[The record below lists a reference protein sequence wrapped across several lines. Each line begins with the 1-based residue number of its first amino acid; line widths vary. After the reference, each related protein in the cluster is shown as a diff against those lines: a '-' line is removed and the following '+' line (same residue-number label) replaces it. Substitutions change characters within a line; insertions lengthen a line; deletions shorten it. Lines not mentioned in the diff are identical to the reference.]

1 MLNNHKIRLMT
12 KLAIY
17 EKEDGKEDIR
27 LGRYYRGDY
36 VRYQL
41 LKTIVAVTCGYLIL
55 VLMTILYYMEY
66 LIAEAVKLDYAAIGR
81 TLLGSYLVLLL
92 AFSGISMLGYT
103 IKYNRSRK
111 KLAKYYRML
120 KRLRTIYRE
129 EKEPVMPQGIPE
141 GGWTSEEPD
150 DDGTDR

>member
-27 LGRYYRGDY
+27 LGRYYRLDY

-55 VLMTILYYMEY
+55 VLLTILYNMEY
-66 LIAEAVKLDYAAIGR
+66 LIAEAVKLDYATIGR
-81 TLLGSYLVLLL
+81 TMLGIYLILVLAFGGL
-92 AFSGISMLGYT
+92 ACIGYT

-120 KRLRTIYRE
+120 KKLRTIYRDE
-129 EKEPVMPQGIPE
+129 REPAMEQEDADEVFRE
-141 GGWTSEEPD
+141 DYSEEE
-150 DDGTDR
+150 

>member
-12 KLAIY
+12 KIAIY

-27 LGRYYRGDY
+27 LGKYYRVDY

-55 VLMTILYYMEY
+55 VLLTILYNMEY

-81 TLLGSYLVLLL
+81 TMLGIYLVLLL
-92 AFSGISMLGYT
+92 AFSGIAVLGYT

-129 EKEPVMPQGIPE
+129 EKEPLMVQDGQE
-141 GGWTSEEPD
+141 DELSTEEFD
-150 DDGTDR
+150 TD

>member
-27 LGRYYRGDY
+27 LGKYYRVDY

-55 VLMTILYYMEY
+55 VLLTILYNMDY

-81 TLLGSYLVLLL
+81 TMLGIYLVLLL
-92 AFSGISMLGYT
+92 AFSGIAVLGYT

-129 EKEPVMPQGIPE
+129 EKEPLMVQDGQE
-141 GGWTSEEPD
+141 DELSTEEFD
-150 DDGTDR
+150 TD

>member
-17 EKEDGKEDIR
+17 EMKDGKEDIR
-27 LGRYYRGDY
+27 LGKYYRVDY

-55 VLMTILYYMEY
+55 VLLTILYNMEY
-66 LIAEAVKLDYAAIGR
+66 LIAEAVKLDYASIGR
-81 TLLGSYLVLLL
+81 NILGIYLVLLL
-92 AFSGISMLGYT
+92 AFSGMAALGYT

-120 KRLRTIYRE
+120 KRLRIIYRE
-129 EKEPVMPQGIPE
+129 EKGPLVLQD
-141 GGWTSEEPD
+141 SEED
-150 DDGTDR
+150 EVSGEEFDED

>member
-27 LGRYYRGDY
+27 LGRYYRVDY

-41 LKTIVAVTCGYLIL
+41 LKTIVAVTGGYLIL
-55 VLMTILYYMEY
+55 VLMTILYNMEY
-66 LIAEAVKLDYAAIGR
+66 LIAEAVKLDYATIGR
-81 TLLGSYLVLLL
+81 TMLGIYLVLVL
-92 AFSGISMLGYT
+92 AFSGIAVLGYT
-103 IKYNRSRK
+103 VKYNRSRK

-120 KRLRTIYRE
+120 KRLRTIYQE
-129 EKEPVMPQGIPE
+129 EKEPLMLQRSQE
-141 GGWTSEEPD
+141 GEASAEEFD
-150 DDGTDR
+150 EE

>member
-12 KLAIY
+12 KLSIY
-17 EKEDGKEDIR
+17 EKKDGKEDIR
-27 LGRYYRGDY
+27 LGRYYRVDY

-41 LKTIVAVTCGYLIL
+41 LKTIVAVTFGYLIL
-55 VLMTILYYMEY
+55 VLMAILYNMEY

-81 TLLGSYLVLLL
+81 TMLGIYLVLLL
-92 AFSGISMLGYT
+92 AFSGIAVLGYT

-120 KRLRTIYRE
+120 KRLRTIYHE
-129 EKEPVMPQGIPE
+129 EKEPLMAQDGQE
-141 GGWTSEEPD
+141 DEMFAEEFD
-150 DDGTDR
+150 AD

>member
-27 LGRYYRGDY
+27 LGRYYRVDY

-41 LKTIVAVTCGYLIL
+41 LKTIVAVTFGYLIL
-55 VLMTILYYMEY
+55 VLMTILYNMEY
-66 LIAEAVKLDYAAIGR
+66 LIAEAVRLDYAAIGR
-81 TLLGSYLVLLL
+81 TMLGVYLVLLL
-92 AFSGISMLGYT
+92 AFSGMAVLGYT

-120 KRLRTIYRE
+120 KRLRTIYRD
-129 EKEPVMPQGIPE
+129 EKEPVMSQDE
-141 GGWTSEEPD
+141 DSAEAYDEE
-150 DDGTDR
+150 